1 MSQLRGHWE
10 DTSGKVQARK
20 NTLEELAAANRHF
33 EIKQQEIEAWLGRM
47 ESWQTRLRPVG
58 ATQDILEQQS
68 REVKVMKNGYWVFL
82 NILFLFHPNENQL
95 VFHQVSFIF
104 AL

>member
-20 NTLEELAAANRHF
+20 NTLEELASDNRHF
-33 EIKQQEIEAWLGRM
+33 EVKQQEIEAWLGRM
-47 ESWQTRLRPVG
+47 EAWQARLRPVG

-68 REVKVMKNGYWVFL
+68 RELKVYSYLDSVRGRSQTRLTDFL
-82 NILFLFHPNENQL
+82 AFWTPLPP
-95 VFHQVSFIF
+95 
-104 AL
+104 